1 MNYQIMSNR
10 KINKYVNLRIN
21 MRMLTILRILGIM
34 IESMQENNQNLT
46 IIVKEYYNYKEYN
59 NYINKTNQIKNRI

>member
-10 KINKYVNLRIN
+10 KINKDVNLRIN

>member
-1 MNYQIMSNR
+1 
-10 KINKYVNLRIN
+10 
-21 MRMLTILRILGIM
+21 MLIILRILGIM

>member
-10 KINKYVNLRIN
+10 KINKDVNLRIN

-59 NYINKTNQIKNRI
+59 NYMNKTNQIKNRI